1 MNIDFKILYDCAK
14 AVINPR
20 ALSPTAEAGGVG
32 AALLT
37 DKGNVYTGVCID
49 TACSLGMCA
58 ERAAAAAMVTAGE
71 NRIIALTAVM
81 QDGRAGAP
89 CGACREFLLQLAPE
103 NAGAKVLL
111 DEKSLAFSTLENLMP
126 HIWFK

>member
-1 MNIDFKILYDCAK
+1 MNIDFKMLYDCAK

-71 NRIIALTAVM
+71 NRIIALAAVM

-103 NAGAKVLL
+103 NAGAKVLS

>member
-1 MNIDFKILYDCAK
+1 MNIDFKMLYDCAK

-71 NRIIALTAVM
+71 NRIIALAAVM
-81 QDGRAGAP
+81 PDGRAGAP

>member
-1 MNIDFKILYDCAK
+1 MNIDFKMLYDCAK

-58 ERAAAAAMVTAGE
+58 ERAAAAAMITAGE
-71 NRIIALTAVM
+71 NRIIALAAVM
-81 QDGRAGAP
+81 PDGRAGAP

-103 NAGAKVLL
+103 NAGAKVLS